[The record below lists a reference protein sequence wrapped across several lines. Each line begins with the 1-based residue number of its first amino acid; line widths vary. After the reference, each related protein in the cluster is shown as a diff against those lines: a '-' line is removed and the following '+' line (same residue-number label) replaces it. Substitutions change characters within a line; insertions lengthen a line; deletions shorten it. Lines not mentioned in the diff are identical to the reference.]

1 MPARDFALR
10 ALQDVTAA
18 FGLLTRI
25 PVPFLAPPRSG
36 AAWAWPVVGAG
47 IAGIGAGVAGL
58 FTALGLPPIPAAGLA
73 LATTAVLTGALHE
86 DGLADSA
93 DGLFGGHTKNRRLEI
108 MKDSSIGSFGA
119 LALVLVTLI
128 RCSALGAIIATG
140 NWGMIVVAGALS
152 RAPMAAIMA
161 VLPNARGSGL
171 SQTVGQPSRQAAA
184 LAAAV
189 SLAIAVAVAGVA
201 GLQMAVVVVAVS
213 LAVAAIARRKIGG
226 QTGDILGA
234 AQQLSEMA
242 ALCVAAAVISIAG

>member
-1 MPARDFALR
+1 MLARDVGLR
-10 ALQDVTAA
+10 ALKDVTAA

-25 PVPFLAPPRSG
+25 PVPFLAPPRSA
-36 AAWAWPVVGAG
+36 AAWAWPVVGAV
-47 IAGIGAGVAGL
+47 IAGIGAVVAGL
-58 FTALGLPPIPAAGLA
+58 VSACGVPPIPAAGLA
-73 LATTAVLTGALHE
+73 LATMAVLTGALHE

-93 DGLFGGHTKNRRLEI
+93 DGLFGGQTKDRRLEI

-128 RCSALGAIIATG
+128 RCSAIGAIIASG

-152 RAPMAAIMA
+152 RAPMAVIMA
-161 VLPNARGSGL
+161 LLPNARGSGL

-184 LAAAV
+184 LAAV
-189 SLAIAVAVAGVA
+189 TSLAIALIIAGFA
-201 GLQMAVVVVAVS
+201 GLQMAVAVAAAG
-213 LAVAAIARRKIGG
+213 LAVAAIASRKIGG

-242 ALCVAAAVISIAG
+242 ALCVAAAVITNAG

>member
-1 MPARDFALR
+1 MLARDVGLR
-10 ALQDVTAA
+10 ALEDVTAA

-25 PVPFLAPPRSG
+25 PVPFMAPPRSS
-36 AAWAWPVVGAG
+36 AAWAWPVVGAV
-47 IAGIGAGVAGL
+47 IAGIGAMVAGL
-58 FTALGLPPIPAAGLA
+58 ASACGLPPIPAAGLA
-73 LATTAVLTGALHE
+73 LATMAVLTGALHE

-93 DGLFGGHTKNRRLEI
+93 DGLFGGHTRDRRLEI

-128 RCSALGAIIATG
+128 RCSAMGAVIASG

-161 VLPNARGSGL
+161 ILPNARGSGL
-171 SQTVGQPSRQAAA
+171 SQTVGRPSGQAVA

-189 SLAIAVAVAGVA
+189 SLSIAVVIAGFA
-201 GLQMAVVVVAVS
+201 GLQMAVVVAAAG
-213 LAVAAIARRKIGG
+213 LAVAAIAKQRIGG

-234 AQQLSEMA
+234 AQQLTEMA